1 MTGGNH
7 RSRRKSAPAACSLWS
22 AGLRAAVYSAF
33 VNGILV
39 LVGALAGVF
48 PRLHLLPFRG
58 GPFGIG
64 SAVVL
69 SVAAALTG
77 TALYSMIWRRVE
89 RPLHVFGLLVSSV
102 LLVSFAAPMFVD
114 DWTAVRLTLIE
125 ITHLTVA
132 GFTLWAV
139 WRWTRDETHYLE
151 PRG

>member
-1 MTGGNH
+1 MKGRNH
-7 RSRRKSAPAACSLWS
+7 RSQRESAPATGSLWS
-22 AGLRAAVYSAF
+22 AGLRAALYSAF
-33 VNGILV
+33 ANAILV
-39 LVGALAGVF
+39 LVGAVAGIF
-48 PRLHLLPFRG
+48 PRLHVLPFTG
-58 GPFGIG
+58 GPFGLG
-64 SAVVL
+64 TAALL
-69 SVAAALTG
+69 SFAAALAG
-77 TALYSMIWRRVE
+77 TAVYSLIWKRAE

-125 ITHLTVA
+125 LTHLIVA

>member
-1 MTGGNH
+1 MTEGDPG
-7 RSRRKSAPAACSLWS
+7 SRRESAPAAGSLWS
-22 AGLRAAVYSAF
+22 AGLRAAAWSAF
-33 VNGILV
+33 VNAVLV
-39 LVGALAGVF
+39 FVGALAGVF

-69 SVAAALTG
+69 SVAAALIG
-77 TALYSMIWRRVE
+77 TALYSMIWRRAE

-114 DWTAVRLTLIE
+114 DWTAVRLTVIE
-125 ITHLTVA
+125 MTHLIVA

-139 WRWTRDETHYLE
+139 WRWTRYETHYLE